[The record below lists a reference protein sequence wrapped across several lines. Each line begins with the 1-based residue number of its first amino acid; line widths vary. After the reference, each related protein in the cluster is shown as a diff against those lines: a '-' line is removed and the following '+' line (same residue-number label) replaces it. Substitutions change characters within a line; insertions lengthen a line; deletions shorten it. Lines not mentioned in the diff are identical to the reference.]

1 LEEGSEVEKKRP
13 REEEEEEEDWY
24 QMATQPYVPHED
36 FDVDLFDAP
45 TQVDAKDSPN
55 FEEED
60 DEFLF
65 RALTDLEQSGAL
77 TPTKQVPQHV
87 VEVHQ
92 QEMKRRKKEEDN
104 KPDYGKAAYLI
115 EAPLVSD
122 EVAENNTL
130 SEEQQRVMDVVMGG
144 QHSVFVTGSA
154 GTGKSYMLKEL
165 RRQLELH
172 YGPGKVF
179 TTATTGVAA
188 SNIGGTTIHFF
199 SGLEVR
205 SGSDRVQGLFC
216 L

>member
-1 LEEGSEVEKKRP
+1 VEKKRP
-13 REEEEEEEDWY
+13 REEEEEEEEEDWY

-45 TQVDAKDSPN
+45 TQVDAQDSPN
-55 FEEED
+55 FEED
-60 DEFLF
+60 DELLF
-65 RALTDLEQSGAL
+65 RALTEYEQSGAL
-77 TPTKQVPQHV
+77 TPTKQVPQQV

-115 EAPLVSD
+115 EAPIVSD
-122 EVAENNTL
+122 EVVENNTL
-130 SEEQQRVMDVVMGG
+130 SEEQQQVLEVAMQG
-144 QHSVFVTGSA
+144 HSLFVTGSA

-188 SNIGGTTIHFF
+188 SNFGGTTIHFF

-205 SGSDRVQGLFC
+205 SRSDRVVGLMC